1 MSIQAY
7 KNQQDWDI
15 LGASPLEL
23 VRALYRGALQAV
35 RTARACLVSGQ
46 IRERSAAITKACMIV
61 QELTVSLNKEAGG
74 EVAANLA
81 ELYVYIHKRL
91 GDANVEQ
98 SDAPLA
104 EVERLLATLLEA
116 WCELEAA
123 AGMEEQEE
131 DREEPLRLSA

>member
-23 VRALYRGALQAV
+23 VRALYRGAIRNVRLA
-35 RTARACLVSGQ
+35 RTALANGQ
-46 IRERSAAITKACMIV
+46 IRERSAAITNACAIV
-61 QELTVSLNKEAGG
+61 QELTVSLDKESGG

-81 ELYVYIHKRL
+81 ELYVYIHRRL
-91 GDANVEQ
+91 GDANIEQ

-104 EVERLLATLLEA
+104 EAERLLQTLLEA
-116 WCELEAA
+116 WSQLK
-123 AGMEEQEE
+123 EEIPETVE
-131 DREEPLRLSA
+131 GEPLRLSA